1 MRITEASI
9 DISGR
14 VVTELAVRSGRAADG
29 GISLPFL
36 ISMAQQAGDGD
47 HVDIGSLYGAS
58 AIGVALMKKELGLKG
73 DVYCID
79 PYDTEKRDR
88 TVLAAHDNLK
98 SDVSAS
104 AEALL
109 ANAEHFGVELKLVQA
124 ESEPWPEELKDNTFV
139 SAYIDGDHVGKA
151 PTQDFENLR
160 GRVSGYIGTD
170 NFEEEYPDVVKS
182 MIYAMDTEEWFLLYK
197 NIIFIA
203 IRRILPMRSAPDGN
217 VQMLAR

>member
-1 MRITEASI
+1 MRITEKSI
-9 DISGR
+9 DIAGR
-14 VVTELAVRSGRAADG
+14 VVKELATRGGRAADG

-88 TVLAAHDNLK
+88 TVLAASDNLK
-98 SDVSAS
+98 GDVSAS

-109 ANAEHFGVELKLVQA
+109 ANAEHF
-124 ESEPWPEELKDNTFV
+124 DV
-139 SAYIDGDHVGKA
+139 S
-151 PTQDFENLR
+151 
-160 GRVSGYIGTD
+160 
-170 NFEEEYPDVVKS
+170 
-182 MIYAMDTEEWFLLYK
+182 
-197 NIIFIA
+197 
-203 IRRILPMRSAPDGN
+203 
-217 VQMLAR
+217 

>member
-1 MRITEASI
+1 MKITELSI
-9 DISGR
+9 DISAR
-14 VVTELAVRSGRAADG
+14 VVNGLGKSGGRAADG

-58 AIGVALMKKELGLKG
+58 AIGVALMKKEAGLEG

-79 PYDTEKRDR
+79 PYNTEKRDQ
-88 TVLAAHDNLK
+88 VVHAAGEMQ

-104 AEALL
+104 AEALM
-109 ANAEHFGVELKLVQA
+109 ANAEQFEVELKLVQA
-124 ESEPWPEELKDNTFV
+124 VSDPWPEELEDNTFV
-139 SAYIDGDHVGKA
+139 SAYIDGDHVGNA
-151 PTQDFENLR
+151 PTRDFENLR

-182 MIYAMDTEEWFLLYK
+182 MLYAADSEDWFILYK

-203 IRRILPMRSAPDGN
+203 IRRIIPMRSDQTYPQA
-217 VQMLAR
+217 MLAR